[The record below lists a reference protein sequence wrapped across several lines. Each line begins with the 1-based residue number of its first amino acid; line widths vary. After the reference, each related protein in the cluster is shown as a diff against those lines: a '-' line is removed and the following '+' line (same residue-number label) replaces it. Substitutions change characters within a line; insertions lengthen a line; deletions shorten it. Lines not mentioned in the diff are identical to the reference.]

1 MVLHPQECGRVGRR
15 RTFFPQGHPTSGAPE
30 AYFRRVFVLRND
42 LAGIDWAALKA
53 DLRRDGFDNG
63 RTPDELYRSFAA
75 SAHTSVAWISD
86 RVVGTARLLA
96 DGVCNAYLVDVWTL
110 TAYRRRGIGRAM
122 VERLLAHVP
131 GHHVVLFTERGAHF
145 YEGLGFREE
154 RVGMSK
160 VVGTWL
166 NR

>member
-1 MVLHPQECGRVGRR
+1 M
-15 RTFFPQGHPTSGAPE
+15 
-30 AYFRRVFVLRND
+30 
-42 LAGIDWAALKA
+42 AGIRYSEESRDIDWARLKEDLAA
-53 DLRRDGFDNG
+53 DRFDNG
-63 RTPDELYRSFAA
+63 RTPEELRRSFEA
-75 SAHTSVAWISD
+75 SQFVVFARDGD
-86 RVVGTARLLA
+86 RIVGTARLLT

-166 NR
+166 NRSPTARPESGPSEG